1 MSVSVNVGGGVSM
14 GGGVMSMGGV
24 CMGKGASVS
33 CMRYE
38 WVEGRYEWHVSLGVS
53 MSMDGGGGSEYVW
66 RRDYG

>member
-1 MSVSVNVGGGVSM
+1 
-14 GGGVMSMGGV
+14 MSMGGV

-53 MSMDGGGGSEYVW
+53 MSMGGGGGSEYVW